1 MRVVVSGGGT
11 AGHILPTLAT
21 SDALKSL
28 DKTGE
33 ILYIGQ
39 TGGMEAKIVAGV
51 GLSFAAISA
60 GKFRRNHFDS
70 RLAKLLNLTTLGP
83 NARDSLRT
91 IRGVTQAIR
100 ILRSFKPDVV
110 FLKGGFVCLP
120 VGIAARLL
128 SIPFVIHESDVTPG
142 LTNRI
147 LSRWAAR
154 IAVGFPV
161 KSYHSFDKA
170 KLVYVGNPVRHDILK
185 AHRLE
190 GIAHFDLDES
200 LPVILITGGSQGAA
214 QINAVVLDSV
224 ARLVEKYQII
234 HQTGES
240 AISQVKFEL
249 KRLGRLDH
257 IERYHPYGFL
267 MGDMGLALGAADLV
281 IGRAG
286 VNTITDSAVLGK
298 PTILI
303 PNYEMAGHQVEN
315 AHVLSRQGA
324 VRVLN
329 GAHLSADELIAE
341 IERVLGD
348 EDEQKR
354 LSEAIRAFGKPQAAD
369 DLAKLVL
376 EIGGAGER
384 TKQKPNTEDSE

>member
-28 DKTGE
+28 DSHGAL
-33 ILYIGQ
+33 LYIGQ
-39 TGGMEAKIVAGV
+39 AGGMEAKIVAGV
-51 GLSFAAISA
+51 GLAFAAISA
-60 GKFRRNHFDS
+60 GKFRRNHFAS
-70 RLAKLLNLTTLGP
+70 RIGKILNVSTLGP

-91 IRGVTQAIR
+91 IQGVAQAVR
-100 ILRSFKPDVV
+100 ILRRFKPDVI

-128 SIPFVIHESDVTPG
+128 SIPFVIHESDVIPG

-154 IAVGFPV
+154 IAVGFPA
-161 KSYHSFDKA
+161 KSYQTFDPA
-170 KLVYVGNPVRHDILK
+170 KLVYVGNPVRHDILT

-190 GIAHFDLDES
+190 GIAHFKLDET

-214 QINAVVLDSV
+214 QINSVVLGSLSLLLDH
-224 ARLVEKYQII
+224 YQII

-240 AISQVKFEL
+240 AIAQIKFEL
-249 KRLGRLDH
+249 KRLGKISH

-286 VNTITDSAVLGK
+286 VNTINDSAVLGK

-315 AHVLSRQGA
+315 AQVLSRQGA

-329 GAHLSADELIAE
+329 GARITPESFVAE
-341 IERVLGD
+341 IKRVLGD
-348 EDEQKR
+348 QDEQRR
-354 LSEAIRAFGKPQAAD
+354 LSEAIMKFSRPNAAE

-376 EIGGAGER
+376 AVGRAGER
-384 TKQKPNTEDSE
+384 MEQKPNTEANE